1 MTAET
6 RPTLLVV
13 DDEPHMRRL
22 LQFALAKT
30 GARVLLAANGR
41 DALEQARGV
50 TVDLVVVDFM
60 MPDLDGF
67 ATLRELRQDPRYTKL
82 PAIMLTSRGQ
92 TELRDAAEEVGVDV
106 FLTKPFSPIEL
117 TQHVQRLL
125 AIQRGSDSTKA
136 V

>member
-1 MTAET
+1 MNPAPRTV
-6 RPTLLVV
+6 LVV

-30 GARVLLAANGR
+30 GVRLLLAANGR
-41 DALEQARGV
+41 EALTHARDT
-50 TVDLVVVDFM
+50 TVDLIVIDFM

-67 ATLRELRQDPRYTKL
+67 ATLRELRRDPRYAKL

-92 TELRDAAEEVGVDV
+92 TELREVAEELGLDV

-125 AIQRGSDSTKA
+125 APATP
-136 V
+136 

>member
-1 MTAET
+1 MIPVPN
-6 RPTLLVV
+6 PTVLVV

-30 GARVLLAANGR
+30 GARLLLAANGR
-41 DALEQARGV
+41 EALAQAAANQI
-50 TVDLVVVDFM
+50 DLIVIDFM

-67 ATLRELRQDPRYTKL
+67 ATLRELRRDGRYAKL

-92 TELRDAAEEVGVDV
+92 TELREVAAEVGVDI

-117 TQHVQRLL
+117 TQHVRRLL
-125 AIQRGSDSTKA
+125 APPAGTST
-136 V
+136 